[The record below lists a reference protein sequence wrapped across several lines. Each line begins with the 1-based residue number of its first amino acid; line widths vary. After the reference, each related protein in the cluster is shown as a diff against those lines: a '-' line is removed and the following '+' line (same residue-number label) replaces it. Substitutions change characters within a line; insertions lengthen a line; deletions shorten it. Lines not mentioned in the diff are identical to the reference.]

1 MLREYLSKLERWLRA
16 TLGPRI
22 DQLRERT
29 DPLIA
34 QGRARY
40 QKLESRERLL
50 VQIGAA
56 LIAIFLLY
64 NLIYS
69 PIVDFSTDLDQR
81 ITQREHDLGS
91 VRHLAANYAAV
102 KADLQ
107 SAEHSTVPQGKDF
120 SLFSVV
126 EASFTKSVGRG
137 KISSIT
143 PSEDRKLSDGLV
155 QYSVQLKLEN
165 VSLAQIVDAL
175 YSVRAMPVPVGVETL
190 RIQRRT
196 QDTHSYDVDIT
207 CVALGHNA

>member
-1 MLREYLSKLERWLRA
+1 MLRNYIERIKTWLRA
-16 TLGPRI
+16 KLGPQI
-22 DQLRERT
+22 DQLRERV
-29 DPLIA
+29 DPLFA

-40 QKLESRERLL
+40 QKLETRERVL
-50 VQIGAA
+50 VQIGAV

-69 PIVDFSTDLDQR
+69 PIVDFSSGLGDQ
-81 ITQREHDLGS
+81 IVQREHDLAS

-102 KADLQ
+102 KADLE

-143 PSEDRKLSDGLV
+143 PAEDKKLSDNLV

-175 YSVRAMPVPVGVETL
+175 YSVRTMPVPVGVENL

>member
-126 EASFTKSVGRG
+126 EASFTKSVGAARF
-137 KISSIT
+137 
-143 PSEDRKLSDGLV
+143 PR
-155 QYSVQLKLEN
+155 
-165 VSLAQIVDAL
+165 SL
-175 YSVRAMPVPVGVETL
+175 RP
-190 RIQRRT
+190 RT
-196 QDTHSYDVDIT
+196 GSFPMAWCNTACS
-207 CVALGHNA
+207 

>member
-1 MLREYLSKLERWLRA
+1 MPRKYFSKLESWLRA
-16 TLGPRI
+16 ALGPRI
-22 DQLRERT
+22 DQLRERV

-40 QKLESRERLL
+40 QKLESRERVL

-56 LIAIFLLY
+56 LIALFLLY

-69 PIVDFSTDLDQR
+69 PIVDFSAGLDQR

-102 KADLQ
+102 RADLQ

-143 PSEDRKLSDGLV
+143 PSEDKKLSDGLV

-175 YSVRAMPVPVGVETL
+175 YSVRTMPVPVGVENL

>member
-1 MLREYLSKLERWLRA
+1 MLREYFSTLEVWLREK
-16 TLGPRI
+16 LGPQI
-22 DQLRERT
+22 DQVRERV
-29 DPLIA
+29 DPLVA

-40 QKLESRERLL
+40 QKLETRERML

-56 LIAIFLLY
+56 LVAIFLFY
-64 NLIYS
+64 NLIYA
-69 PIVDFSTDLDQR
+69 PIVDFSSGLDQR

-102 KADLQ
+102 KANLE
-107 SAEHSTVPQGKDF
+107 SAEHSTVPQGHDF

-126 EASFTKSVGRG
+126 EASFTKSVGRS

-143 PSEDRKLSDGLV
+143 PAEDKKLSDGLV
-155 QYSVQLKLEN
+155 QYSVQLKLED

-175 YSVRAMPVPVGVETL
+175 YSVRTMPVPVGVENL

-196 QDTHSYDVDIT
+196 PDTHSYDVDIT

>member
-196 QDTHSYDVDIT
+196 PDTHSYDVDIT